1 MGQASWAGVTS
12 CSCLELI
19 GRGELEKRCWKW
31 SLAIRVLGGK
41 EGGLLLL
48 RVNDGTDLVVERLAL
63 IGNSPYDRMVRV
75 VARAPNPEKE
85 DQRKSDVEPS
95 VVRLSLDHLV
105 YGVSK

>member
-41 EGGLLLL
+41 KGGLLLL

-63 IGNSPYDRMVRV
+63 IGNSPYDCMVRV

-105 YGVSK
+105 NGVSK

>member
-1 MGQASWAGVTS
+1 
-12 CSCLELI
+12 LELI

-63 IGNSPYDRMVRV
+63 IGNSPYDCMVRV
-75 VARAPNPEKE
+75 VACAPNPEEE